1 MIQRLYIKDFAI
13 IDEIDINFKPGLT
26 VITGETGSGKSIL
39 LQALGVSLGAK
50 ADKIMVRN
58 GSRKAVIETEFKDRE
73 IRRLI
78 SDQGRTKAYQND
90 EPITLANL
98 IKMNET
104 QVDFHG
110 QHDQQLILDSSRHID
125 YLDRYCGHEH
135 EVNSLEDTYRELND
149 LRSKLDRLHQ
159 SAEKTRDRLALLKF
173 QATEIDAVDPLS
185 LIHI

>member
-58 GSRKAVIETEFKDRE
+58 GSQRAVIETKFKDRE

-78 SDQGRTKAYQND
+78 SDLGRTR
-90 EPITLANL
+90 PIRMMNLLPCQTL
-98 IKMNET
+98 
-104 QVDFHG
+104 
-110 QHDQQLILDSSRHID
+110 
-125 YLDRYCGHEH
+125 
-135 EVNSLEDTYRELND
+135 
-149 LRSKLDRLHQ
+149 
-159 SAEKTRDRLALLKF
+159 
-173 QATEIDAVDPLS
+173 
-185 LIHI
+185 